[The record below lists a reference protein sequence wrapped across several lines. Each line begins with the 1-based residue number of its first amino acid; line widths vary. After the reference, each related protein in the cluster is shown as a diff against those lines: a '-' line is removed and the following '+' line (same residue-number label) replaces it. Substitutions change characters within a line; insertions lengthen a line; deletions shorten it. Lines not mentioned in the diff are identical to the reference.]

1 METDQ
6 KLRVLKTK
14 PGLLNPT
21 FTPEAEAGKGRNIV
35 MTNTVTGIRG
45 TNQKMDNSPK
55 LLTPKLKKE
64 KNYINFESRDCSP
77 ENLSVKREREEDQQV
92 KGRLYT
98 TKTTLSTDIK
108 NMDNFPLKRP
118 FKLAPLELPAE
129 VKEVQMQ
136 KIRAMQ
142 DEIFLDKQK
151 TYFNVPRRKPT
162 STDNPAKRDVIK
174 KDTLAE
180 NTLPTLK
187 INSNAAR
194 GPMPEENPSS
204 QQPFQLDQGNTQAAQ
219 AVLSTVP
226 KLKARRSNANN
237 SSLHNTQTN
246 PPQTSTKSRFRH
258 LAKPNENESQSKLSI
273 IQLNRDHLR
282 ETTANKKK

>member
-21 FTPEAEAGKGRNIV
+21 FTTEAEAGKGRNIV
-35 MTNTVTGIRG
+35 MTNTVTVIRG
-45 TNQKMDNSPK
+45 TNQKMDNNPK
-55 LLTPKLKKE
+55 LLTPKLKKAQD
-64 KNYINFESRDCSP
+64 YIKLQSHGCSP
-77 ENLSVKREREEDQQV
+77 DNLFVKRESEEDQQV

-98 TKTTLSTDIK
+98 TKTALSTDIK

-142 DEIFLDKQK
+142 DDIFLDKQK
-151 TYFNVPRRKPT
+151 TSFNVPRRKPM
-162 STDNPAKRDVIK
+162 SIDNPTKRDVIR

-187 INSNAAR
+187 INLNAAKS
-194 GPMPEENPSS
+194 PMPEENPSS
-204 QQPFQLDQGNTQAAQ
+204 QQPFQLDQGYTQAA
-219 AVLSTVP
+219 LSTVP
-226 KLKARRSNANN
+226 KLKARRSNNNN

-258 LAKPNENESQSKLSI
+258 LAKPNENESQSKLAI
-273 IQLNRDHLR
+273 IQLNREHLQ